1 MKKKILFIVTLCIML
16 ICMLAIAVSAES
28 VHNASTVNYDE
39 TVTLDDGT
47 VCNLFDENGNALIWF
62 RNGGVLQSI
71 RADDTEA
78 GEDGNYVDYIT
89 PGNGY
94 SAVANIEVHIGATKI
109 EVENIVVLNLM
120 DDDINTYFN
129 NSTKAYET
137 GNATFK
143 TFVETFNSIN
153 KGATKIEYAY
163 LRHDTIAI
171 GASAFA
177 KCYKLKYVNFEDLT
191 ELTTIGPIS
200 SWDYGWAFYEC
211 TALFSGGTLD
221 LSKTK
226 LVILNSG
233 GTKADGHN
241 YKARSNFYGMT
252 MTSVI
257 LPPTLQTIG
266 VGTFYNCTSLKTISL
281 GAKITLVDNAAFYSV
296 PLEQIFFY
304 GTLDKIDDLVACTST
319 TENGT
324 FLAVLGAD
332 SANTCSYS
340 NYIELTE
347 EEKKDIKLIYEY
359 SFCQEHDLVMSNTCV
374 GICRICEKTVVNH
387 VNNPS
392 ELVTI
397 NYGSYTV
404 NGTKIITCQN
414 DGCTYNVTEETPA
427 LFTCLGYSAPEDG
440 RGGIAIGFTVSN
452 VAIAEYEEAT
462 GKTLK
467 YGAFAVLQSKLKDK
481 DVFAEDGT
489 AAEGVI
495 SAEITNYQFVAF
507 ELKIVGFTDEQK
519 DTKLAMGAY
528 VAVTDGEK
536 TEYSYMQSG
545 TPNENE
551 KYCFVSY
558 NDIIGKLPANEEVTQ

>member
-1 MKKKILFIVTLCIML
+1 MKKKILFTVTLCIML
-16 ICMLAIAVSAES
+16 VCMLAIAVSAES

-62 RNGGVLQSI
+62 MNGTEIQYI

-129 NSTKAYET
+129 NKTKAYET

-143 TFVETFNSIN
+143 TFVETFNANN
-153 KGATKIEYAY
+153 KGTTKLEYAY

-200 SWDYGWAFYEC
+200 TWNYGWAFYEC
-211 TALFSGGTLD
+211 TALFSGETLD

-226 LVILNSG
+226 LSTLNSG
-233 GTKADGHN
+233 DIKN
-241 YKARSNFYGMT
+241 NSYKARSNFYGMT

-266 VGTFYNCTSLKTISL
+266 VGTFYNCKSLKTISL

-296 PLEQIFFY
+296 PLKQIFFY

-332 SANTCSYS
+332 SANICSYS

-374 GICRICEKTVVNH
+374 GICRICEKTIVNH
-387 VNNPS
+387 VNNPL

-414 DGCTYNVTEETPA
+414 DDCTYNVTEEMPA
-427 LFTCLGYSAPEDG
+427 LFTCLGYSSPENG
-440 RGGIAIGFTVSN
+440 TNGIAVGFTADN
-452 VAIAEYEEAT
+452 VAISEYEKVT
-462 GKTLK
+462 GKTLA
-467 YGAFAVLQSKLKDK
+467 YGVFAVAQERLGDN
-481 DVFAEDGT
+481 DVFGENG
-489 AAEGVI
+489 AANGVI
-495 SAEITNYQFVAF
+495 YAEISSYDFENF
-507 ELKIVGFTDEQK
+507 ELKIVGFTDEYK
-519 DTKLAMGAY
+519 DEKLAMGAY
-528 VAVTDGEK
+528 VAVTDGK
-536 TEYSYMQSG
+536 ATEYSYMQDVTKG
-545 TPNENE
+545 ELGGD
-551 KYCFVSY
+551 YYFVSY
-558 NDIIGKLPANEEVTQ
+558 NDIVNAPSTDEEVTQ